1 MNRLYRVIE
10 FMCPENQA
18 PKPMDDDNQEVD
30 FHGAAVID
38 ENGREIPITEE
49 MIQKA
54 CAELDE
60 SEQNDQA

>member
-10 FMCPENQA
+10 FMCPENQP

>member
-1 MNRLYRVIE
+1 MSSQDPAKK
-10 FMCPENQA
+10 PEEQ
-18 PKPMDDDNQEVD
+18 PEEVD

-54 CAELDE
+54 CEELDDSDTE
-60 SEQNDQA
+60 E